1 MTNDKPRSMVKSI
14 DTTLDVIQ
22 YLHCSGSATIEEIAE
37 AVSISTST
45 VHRHLVTLRERGYV
59 IIEDGEHRLSFMFLT
74 HGGKVRDKTFAA
86 DMVNKKVQQIAERTE
101 ERAQFIIEENG
112 ERVYLFTH
120 FGSSG
125 VKTDA
130 NVGKR
135 GPLHISAAGKAIL
148 AHLPQERIEEIL
160 DNIKFDRLT
169 EQTITTP
176 TSLEAELEEIREQNY
191 AFNDEELTES
201 LRAVGVPIRLDNGA
215 VYGAISVSGPAHR
228 FSKKYFRE
236 ELPELLL
243 GAANEIELNLK
254 YS

>member
-1 MTNDKPRSMVKSI
+1 MTNDEPRSIVKSI

-22 YLHCSGSATIEEIAE
+22 YLHRHETATIEEVAAAID
-37 AVSISTST
+37 SSTST

-59 IIEDGEHRLSFMFLT
+59 IGEDGEYRLSFMFLT
-74 HGGKVRDKTFAA
+74 HGGKTRDRMFAT
-86 DMVNKKVQQIAERTE
+86 DMVNEKVQQIAERTE
-101 ERAQFIIEENG
+101 ERAQFMVEENG

-148 AHLPQERIEEIL
+148 AHLPEERIDAIL
-160 DNIKFDRLT
+160 DGVEFDRLT
-169 EQTITTP
+169 DRTITTREE
-176 TSLEAELEEIREQNY
+176 LEAELAEIHDQNY
-191 AFNDEELTES
+191 AFNDEESTES
-201 LRAVGVPIRLDNGA
+201 LRAVGVPIRFDDGT
-215 VYGAISVSGPAHR
+215 VFGAISVSGPAHR
-228 FSKKYFRE
+228 FQNEYFYE

-254 YS
+254 YA